1 MKLIMQTTDTVLLIR
16 PKNFLYNFQTAASN
30 VFQTEIE
37 KENLDQVALNE
48 FDKLVD
54 KLKLNGINVIVEDDT
69 DYPIKPDAVFPNNWV
84 TTHQDGKI
92 IIYPMCAENRR
103 IERRIDLLEKLKSK
117 FKVSQLIDL
126 SEFENQNKFLE
137 GTGSVVFDRINKIA
151 FACSSPRTNKE
162 LFFKLCELLNYE
174 AIYFKAYSQNGKKIY
189 HTNVMM
195 SICEKFVVINLD
207 SIKDLD
213 EKNIVLQKLKSS
225 KKEIIN
231 ITNEQTNNFAG
242 NLLELKRKSEKN
254 ILVLSQTAFKQFTNE
269 QKNKMEPFVDLLP
282 FEIPII
288 EKIGGGSARC
298 MIAEIFLEP
307 K

>member
-254 ILVLSQTAFKQFTNE
+254 ILVLSQTAFKQVTNDT
-269 QKNKMEPFVDLLP
+269 NNRM
-282 FEIPII
+282 II
-288 EKIGGGSARC
+288 
-298 MIAEIFLEP
+298 
-307 K
+307 